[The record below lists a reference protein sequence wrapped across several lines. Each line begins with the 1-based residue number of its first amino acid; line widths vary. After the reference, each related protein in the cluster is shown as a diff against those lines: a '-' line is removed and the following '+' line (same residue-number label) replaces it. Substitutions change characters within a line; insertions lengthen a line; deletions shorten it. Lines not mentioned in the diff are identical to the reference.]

1 MKRIALVAALLA
13 GALTLTW
20 AQAKPT
26 TLRIVGEGVTA
37 QIAFEKG
44 VRMTLTSKPVPIR
57 PDTYWT
63 QSLSLFKKDEKG
75 RTWELR
81 DNGVFGSLA
90 NVTVEAEQEKV
101 LLLGKPVAVVVEAKP
116 AEDPAGTPVLAVS
129 VAVRG
134 LSSECFLPGAFADGK
149 PMTMPNVVI
158 KDEAGKTLASGRCEM
173 REKRYGW
180 FAWRYP
186 AGFKAKYD
194 VDVEVFM
201 GPFEFKP
208 TKTLTPMEKP

>member
-13 GALTLTW
+13 GTLIW

-26 TLRIVGEGVTA
+26 TIRIVGEDVVA
-37 QIAFEKG
+37 QIEFERG
-44 VRMTLTSKPVPIR
+44 VKMSLSSKPSPIK

-63 QSLSLFKKDEKG
+63 QSLSLFKKDDKG
-75 RTWELR
+75 RAWELR
-81 DNGVFGSLA
+81 GNGVFGSLA
-90 NVTVEAEQEKV
+90 NVTVEAEQDKV

-116 AEDPAGTPVLAVS
+116 AEDPAGTKVLAVS

-134 LSSECFLPGAFADGK
+134 LSSETFFPGAFADGRQ
-149 PMTMPNVVI
+149 MTMPNVTI

-173 REKRYGW
+173 REKRYAW

-208 TKTLTPMEKP
+208 TKTIEAIEKP

>member
-1 MKRIALVAALLA
+1 MRRAVIAAVLLA
-13 GALTLTW
+13 GTLAW
-20 AQAKPT
+20 AQTKPT
-26 TLRIVGEGVTA
+26 TIRIVGEGTTA
-37 QIAFEKG
+37 HIAFEKG
-44 VRMTLTSKPVPIR
+44 VKLSLTSKPVPIR

-63 QSLSLFKKDEKG
+63 QALSLFKKDDKG

-81 DNGVFGSLA
+81 DNGVFGSLT
-90 NVTVEAEQEKV
+90 NVTVETEQEKV
-101 LLLGKPVAVVVEAKP
+101 LLLGKPVAVIVEAKP
-116 AEDPAGTPVLAVS
+116 AEDPPGVPVLAVS

-134 LSSECFLPGAFADGK
+134 LSSECFLPGAFLDGRQ
-149 PMTMPNVVI
+149 MTMPNVTI

-201 GPFEFKP
+201 GPFEFKASKSIQP
-208 TKTLTPMEKP
+208 IEKPQ